1 MLVKVSAERRE
12 QLQQV
17 QKAAKR
23 RKAWLKRGLWLPTVI
38 VIAVYICFGILAD
51 AIPALG
57 AIYETH
63 VEVIE
68 IGLMIAMFVAMSI
81 GFVCAVMLLV
91 KSDWLKKRFL
101 F

>member
-17 QKAAKR
+17 QKAAQR
-23 RKAWLKRGLWLPTVI
+23 RKDWLKRGLWLPTLIVI
-38 VIAVYICFGILAD
+38 VVSSCFGILAD

-57 AIYETH
+57 AICETH
-63 VEVIE
+63 FEVIE
-68 IGLMIAMFVAMSI
+68 IGLIIAMFVAMSI
-81 GFVCAVMLLV
+81 GFVCAVMLMG
-91 KSDWLKKRFL
+91 KSDWLKNRFR